1 MHDLSTK
8 HTHPLFYNYKTL
20 ILSIINIRAFIRFQL
35 YRPTFLTKPPYS
47 VEMQDYQIFGAA
59 KYNGVW
65 KGIRIMKR

>member
-1 MHDLSTK
+1 MHVSTK
-8 HTHPLFYNYKTL
+8 NIHPLFYSYKST
-20 ILSIINIRAFIRFQL
+20 NIVNRSFIRFQL
-35 YRPTFLTKPPYS
+35 YKPTFLTTPPYS